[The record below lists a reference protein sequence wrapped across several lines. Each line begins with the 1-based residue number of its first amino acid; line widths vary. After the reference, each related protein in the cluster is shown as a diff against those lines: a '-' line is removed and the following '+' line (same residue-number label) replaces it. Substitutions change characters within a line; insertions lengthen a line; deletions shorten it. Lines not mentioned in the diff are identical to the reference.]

1 MNYAVCQIKG
11 RQFIVKPNQIIEVDK
26 LGIEE
31 SNTLVVNEV
40 LLMVDGDKVEVGSPF
55 LKTPL
60 TFDVLETIKKDK
72 IRVASFHAKANY
84 RKVKGSRAQK
94 TRIRLAVTKPVKA
107 EKKEAKVKSVK
118 KS

>member
-26 LGIEE
+26 LNLEDNK
-31 SNTLVVNEV
+31 SLVVNEV

-72 IRVASFHAKANY
+72 IRVAKFHAKANY

-94 TRIRLAVTKPVKA
+94 TRIRLAGSEVV
-107 EKKEAKVKSVK
+107 KKEVKSK
-118 KS
+118 KKETK